1 MGTSRTP
8 ATQGHGVSSRNEGF
22 PRISLPCNHL
32 KIPPLSI
39 PIPLTHLHPLS
50 IPHPYPAYISL
61 PAVYPPTPPLS
72 KNGYAAQR
80 AHSVASD
87 ALPT

>member
-8 ATQGHGVSSRNEGF
+8 ATQGHGVSSHNKGA
-22 PRISLPCNHL
+22 PHISLPCNHL
-32 KIPPLSI
+32 KIPALSI

-61 PAVYPPTPPLS
+61 PAVYPLHPPLS
-72 KNGYAAQR
+72 KNG
-80 AHSVASD
+80 
-87 ALPT
+87 